1 MGYISLPVKGTLT
14 NNMSVNNICMRKQ
27 FEYSQSGQ
35 TASVDIA
42 NYENASNNWDLA
54 LKFEVFMML

>member
-35 TASVDIA
+35 TAFVDIA

-54 LKFEVFMML
+54 L